1 MSVMSWSVI
10 AIKGWNVMR
19 LNRLTK
25 NAEQQFWHSD
35 DLADGVKKL
44 GGGSSTPQDNPF
56 LALALSGQEA
66 ADHHHQTQP
75 HLHDRMDVSDW
86 VTRCLKD
93 TMDDS
98 VARMQSGLA
107 ILASIGSTA
116 PFVGLFG
123 TVWGI
128 YHALLAIGASGQSSI
143 DQVAGPVGEALIM
156 TAFGLFVAI
165 PAVLGYNALTRANKA
180 IVAKLS
186 RFAHGLHAFF
196 VTGARIPMAMSPF
209 ASDDDDGLM
218 NEINMTPLVDVM
230 LVLLIVFM
238 VTIPVIRH
246 AVKIDLPHASSQKE
260 DTKPAQVTIAIDAD
274 GNVLWD
280 DKKVDD
286 AALSAKIAE
295 AAQANPQPELHLD
308 ADRKV
313 AYEKVA
319 QVMSAAQAGGLTKI
333 GFVTQPKTK

>member
-1 MSVMSWSVI
+1 
-10 AIKGWNVMR
+10 
-19 LNRLTK
+19 
-25 NAEQQFWHSD
+25 
-35 DLADGVKKL
+35 
-44 GGGSSTPQDNPF
+44 
-56 LALALSGQEA
+56 
-66 ADHHHQTQP
+66 
-75 HLHDRMDVSDW
+75 
-86 VTRCLKD
+86 
-93 TMDDS
+93 
-98 VARMQSGLA
+98 
-107 ILASIGSTA
+107 
-116 PFVGLFG
+116 
-123 TVWGI
+123 
-128 YHALLAIGASGQSSI
+128 
-143 DQVAGPVGEALIM
+143 
-156 TAFGLFVAI
+156 
-165 PAVLGYNALTRANKA
+165 
-180 IVAKLS
+180 
-186 RFAHGLHAFF
+186 
-196 VTGARIPMAMSPF
+196 MAMSPF

-295 AAQANPQPELHLD
+295 AAQVNPQPELHLD